1 MLRWIA
7 ITLLWD
13 LWFMLLFTFYTASH
27 CVWSCGCST
36 MLKLKHAVYDWTHY
50 WSKPR
55 TLYPTKHWWGNDSV
69 AQSDENPKLWWTKI
83 LVYKALHNNQV
94 SKEKKKKRNIC
105 TYWGCFGVFFLH
117 VFTPSHKQAIY
128 EKAPIIKINRNVDNI
143 ILHVHFKNTVKPFK
157 QQQKHNIVAYK
168 ESVSILKKTLP
179 HSHIHSTH
187 CMQTICCA
195 QT

>member
-1 MLRWIA
+1 MTELTTGQNRGLYIPQSIDEEMTEWHSQ
-7 ITLLWD
+7 
-13 LWFMLLFTFYTASH
+13 M
-27 CVWSCGCST
+27 
-36 MLKLKHAVYDWTHY
+36 
-50 WSKPR
+50 R
-55 TLYPTKHWWGNDSV
+55 TLSYGEQKYWCTKLCTTIKS
-69 AQSDENPKLWWTKI
+69 L
-83 LVYKALHNNQV
+83 
-94 SKEKKKKRNIC
+94 KKKKKEKEHLHILRMF
-105 TYWGCFGVFFLH
+105 WGFFLH

-168 ESVSILKKTLP
+168 ESVNILKKTLP
-179 HSHIHSTH
+179 HSHIHSTR